1 MARPKNDRANPTYIF
16 CPIVKILN
24 PGSRYAI
31 RRLTLEAIE
40 DFHRRGIVY
49 IELRFSPHLL
59 ATIGNDPLNENDPE
73 EKITPED
80 VLEEVLKANKIAAE
94 KYPSIMVRF
103 LLCGIVAFPQWSQ
116 ETAELCVK
124 YRVVH
129 AQ

>member
-1 MARPKNDRANPTYIF
+1 M
-16 CPIVKILN
+16 
-24 PGSRYAI
+24 
-31 RRLTLEAIE
+31 EAIE

-59 ATIGNDPLNENDPE
+59 ATIGNDPLNEDDPE

-124 YRVVH
+124 YGVAHVNSCVKSLFYIIKEGRFWH
-129 AQ
+129 FLRRNC

>member
-1 MARPKNDRANPTYIF
+1 M
-16 CPIVKILN
+16 
-24 PGSRYAI
+24 
-31 RRLTLEAIE
+31 EAIE

-59 ATIGNDPLNENDPE
+59 ATIGNDPLNEDDPE

-124 YRVVH
+124 YGVAHVKLFNSQIFISPKRV
-129 AQ
+129 ASSPTKLLRRMIECEQP

>member
-1 MARPKNDRANPTYIF
+1 MCTKTLSVNNIAVVIFSHPKIPNQ
-16 CPIVKILN
+16 
-24 PGSRYAI
+24 GSRYAI
-31 RRLTLEAIE
+31 RRLTLETIE

-59 ATIGNDPLNENDPE
+59 ATIGNDPLNEDDPK

-80 VLEEVLKANKIAAE
+80 VLEEVLKAQKIAAE

-103 LLCGIVAFPQWSQ
+103 LLCGIVAFPQWSH

-124 YRVVH
+124 
-129 AQ
+129 